1 MTKYIFPIFISAV
14 MFASCGGSDSS
25 KSNDS
30 ASKDSLATA
39 GYEYYG
45 DTITADGAIP
55 ASELIAKV
63 GSAESMNLKIEG
75 KIESCC
81 QKKGCWTE
89 VFVNDSE
96 TVHVTFKDYGFFLPM
111 DAAGRT
117 IIMEGVAKY
126 DTTNVEML
134 QHLAEDA
141 GKSKEE
147 IAKITEPEFDLV
159 FEASGVILKK

>member
-1 MTKYIFPIFISAV
+1 MNKYIFPLLIIAAL
-14 MFASCGGSDSS
+14 MTSCGEDTS
-25 KSNDS
+25 
-30 ASKDSLATA
+30 

-45 DTITADGAIP
+45 DTITTEGAIP

-63 GSAESMNLKIEG
+63 GSAESMNLKVEG

-89 VFVNDSE
+89 VFVSDSE
-96 TVHVTFKDYGFFLPM
+96 TVHVTFKDYGFFLPK
-111 DAAGRT
+111 DAGGRT

-134 QHLAEDA
+134 KHLAEDA
-141 GKSKEE
+141 GKSQEE
-147 IAKITEPEFDLV
+147 IDKITEPEFELV
-159 FEASGVILKK
+159 FEASGVIIRK

>member
-1 MTKYIFPIFISAV
+1 MKYIFPILISAA
-14 MFASCGGSDSS
+14 MLASCGSSEADHNSDS
-25 KSNDS
+25 
-30 ASKDSLATA
+30 AAMKDSTAAT
-39 GYEYYG
+39 GYEYFG
-45 DTITADGAIP
+45 DSITPDGAIP

-63 GSAESMNLKIEG
+63 GSAQSMNLKVEG

-89 VFVNDSE
+89 VYVNDSE
-96 TVHVTFKDYGFFLPM
+96 TVHVTFKDYGFFVPM
-111 DAAGRT
+111 DAGGKT

-134 QHLAEDA
+134 RHLAEDA

-147 IAKITEPEFDLV
+147 IEKITEPEYELV
-159 FEASGVILKK
+159 FEASGVIIHK